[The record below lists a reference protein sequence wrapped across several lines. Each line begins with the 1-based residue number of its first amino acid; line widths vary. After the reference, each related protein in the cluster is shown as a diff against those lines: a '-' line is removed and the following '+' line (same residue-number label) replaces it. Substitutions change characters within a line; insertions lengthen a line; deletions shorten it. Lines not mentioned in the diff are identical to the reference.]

1 MKRREELR
9 SKAKE
14 KAVVFAAPPPP
25 PPLPPPLASG
35 IPGEGEDRL
44 SILLKKK
51 VFHSFSYSIGDPK
64 PLLNIEKK
72 KTVVEPASS
81 AAGGVQM
88 KDIASGRAA
97 LRRVRSIDKNKV
109 IQ

>member
-1 MKRREELR
+1 MN
-9 SKAKE
+9 
-14 KAVVFAAPPPP
+14 
-25 PPLPPPLASG
+25 
-35 IPGEGEDRL
+35 D
-44 SILLKKK
+44 
-51 VFHSFSYSIGDPK
+51 FSYSIGDPK

-109 IQ
+109 IQWL